1 MVQLVC
7 LQIVLGQIVAKPI
20 ISPFISRQ
28 LVNILVFVKGIGNV
42 YSEACGNIMDPKI
55 QYETRY
61 LLEIELKLQEQE
73 AKEGA
78 KEVAKS
84 EESGDSATQ
93 PLAQAILESATQEE
107 VGDSAQNTQEAVSE
121 VGDNTLFSLEA

>member
-1 MVQLVC
+1 M
-7 LQIVLGQIVAKPI
+7 
-20 ISPFISRQ
+20 S
-28 LVNILVFVKGIGNV
+28 
-42 YSEACGNIMDPKI
+42 PKI